1 MNHNKHDAHSYNIIR
16 FQDIMAL
23 SDSELNIVANIARYH
38 SDEIPDLSMIIIM
51 FLMPEKIIVS
61 KLQ

>member
-1 MNHNKHDAHSYNIIR
+1 
-16 FQDIMAL
+16 MAL

-38 SDEIPDLSMIIIM
+38 SDEIPIYHMIIIM